1 MKGLIT
7 LTHLLFTVFI
17 GVIIGGIIIGSQAT
31 WVTGIILLVVDMLLG
46 MILQYFYQRSWYDG
60 WDD

>member
-17 GVIIGGIIIGSQAT
+17 GVIIGGIIIGSQTT

>member
-46 MILQYFYQRSWYDG
+46 MILQYFYQRSWHDG